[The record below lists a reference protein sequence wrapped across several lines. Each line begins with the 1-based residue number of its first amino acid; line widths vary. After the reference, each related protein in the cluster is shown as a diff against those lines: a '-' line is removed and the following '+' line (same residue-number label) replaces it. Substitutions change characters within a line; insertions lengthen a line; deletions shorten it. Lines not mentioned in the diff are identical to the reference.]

1 METSEPGANR
11 DTGTPAGRNTT
22 LSTDH
27 TQCASITSLL
37 STDSGQIVGT
47 DPRETICV
55 WELWSGTQRGY
66 LYNQPAGGWV
76 ARTMSDGQHS
86 GQPFQARTPEDA
98 VHRLQQ
104 HQTDNDQTGHD

>member
-37 STDSGQIVGT
+37 STDSGLSIPGK
-47 DPRETICV
+47 
-55 WELWSGTQRGY
+55 LSGY
-66 LYNQPAGGWV
+66 SQPPV
-76 ARTMSDGQHS
+76 VTL
-86 GQPFQARTPEDA
+86 T
-98 VHRLQQ
+98 
-104 HQTDNDQTGHD
+104 